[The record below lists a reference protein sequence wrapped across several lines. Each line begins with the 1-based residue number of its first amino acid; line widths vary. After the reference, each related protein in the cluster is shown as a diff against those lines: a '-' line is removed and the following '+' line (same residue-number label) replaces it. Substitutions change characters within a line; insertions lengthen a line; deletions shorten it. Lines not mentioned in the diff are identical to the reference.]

1 MASRAVQ
8 RQQAGER
15 GAGRAGGACTAA
27 RRVGAAVWR
36 AEGPGGR
43 RARGVRLQEERA
55 WQRAGW
61 ARRRRAG
68 GTAAVEQEER
78 GGGPVCEQEEPMV
91 GGTDEELPTRRDR
104 CATRRSCT
112 CTSDEAD
119 ICYSAADSGCLC
131 PVASRPVEAGGRTAT
146 TGRRWWRAPGRCSR
160 AGTRSRQDPGGH
172 RGGEEKKG
180 WRRQMTCGAVCQ

>member
-1 MASRAVQ
+1 MREAAAKLAVVCAAMKDGGGFGMCCFLRGGGGRENQQSSRPELVGKQEEPAAASRA
-8 RQQAGER
+8 
-15 GAGRAGGACTAA
+15 GAAA
-27 RRVGAAVWR
+27 RGGEQGARQHASKR
-36 AEGPGGR
+36 SAAADRCASR
-43 RARGVRLQEERA
+43 RSPWG
-55 WQRAGW
+55 
-61 ARRRRAG
+61 G
-68 GTAAVEQEER
+68 GT
-78 GGGPVCEQEEPMV
+78 G
-91 GGTDEELPTRRDR
+91 EELPTRRDR

-112 CTSDEAD
+112 CTSDEAE

-131 PVASRPVEAGGRTAT
+131 PVASRPVEAESRTAT

>member
-1 MASRAVQ
+1 MGCAASCVAAAAVRTSRARGQSSSASRRSPRRRAGRVQ
-8 RQQAGER
+8 QHAAASRGPGSTRAR
-15 GAGRAGGACTAA
+15 GARRRTGVRAGGAH
-27 RRVGAAVWR
+27 G
-36 AEGPGGR
+36 
-43 RARGVRLQEERA
+43 
-55 WQRAGW
+55 
-61 ARRRRAG
+61 G
-68 GTAAVEQEER
+68 GT
-78 GGGPVCEQEEPMV
+78 G
-91 GGTDEELPTRRDR
+91 EELPTRRDR

-112 CTSDEAD
+112 CTSDEAE

-131 PVASRPVEAGGRTAT
+131 PVASRPVEAESRTAT